1 MIVFISLLYL
11 SSKLSIASG
20 KDKNCGQMQ
29 KQQEQEERKYNLG
42 EEEERKDSGS
52 PNMLRMGR
60 GELAFQEQD

>member
-1 MIVFISLLYL
+1 
-11 SSKLSIASG
+11 
-20 KDKNCGQMQ
+20 MQ